1 VKFQTSI
8 KPREYAI
15 NMQAMTKEKLQLV
28 IPVVFTVG
36 PHDPA
41 LTGQQSLKLPS
52 GGLHSGE
59 PEDPASSLM
68 KVSLAPCPGSVRQ
81 S

>member
-1 VKFQTSI
+1 MAPSI

-36 PHDPA
+36 PHDPS
-41 LTGQQSLKLPS
+41 LTGKQSLKLPS
-52 GGLHSGE
+52 GGIHDGE
-59 PEDPASSLM
+59 PDDPASSLM
-68 KVSLAPCPGSVRQ
+68 KVSLSPCSNGVSQ
-81 S
+81 L